1 MMRGFW
7 FGGGSVE
14 ELAGL
19 GKILDGPAPDPFPS
33 TMGAFLAGA
42 LLWVRDRR
50 GKQVRLTP
58 NRAQLEYERRR
69 GQSNIVLKARQ
80 MGISTWV
87 AGRFFLKTITQPG
100 TLTVQVAHTQAAA
113 EGIFRCVHRFL
124 RRLPPPW
131 RYGVL
136 RTGRASVRQIVF
148 PALDSEY
155 RVETAGDRNAGRG
168 ATIQNLHCSEV
179 ARWPGDAQETLAG
192 LRAALPATGELVLE
206 STPNGADGCFFEEW
220 QRAVTVAG
228 GENLVGHFFP
238 WWWEPEYATEEVGEA
253 DWTDEEREL
262 VANHGLSGRQIGF
275 RRRMEAGFR
284 GLARQEYA
292 EDADACF
299 LASGACVFD
308 LAMLDARLKSL
319 DEAPIRRDGG
329 EFLVWN
335 PPVSGHG
342 YLVAVDPSGGGSEGD
357 YSAAQVLDMATGLQ
371 CAELQARLGT
381 LELAQRIAELGHEY
395 GTAWL
400 VVERNNHGSGVL
412 AYLKSV
418 CRYPRVLEQEGQE
431 GWLTSSLSR
440 PAVIGKLAAA
450 LVEKPN
456 IFQSRRL
463 LKECRSFVRLRN
475 GRTGAQSGA
484 HDDCVMAMAI
494 ALSAREELLIK
505 GKVSRPNGEW
515 S

>member
-1 MMRGFW
+1 MTQEFCL
-7 FGGGSVE
+7 GGGSVND
-14 ELAGL
+14 LAGL
-19 GKILDGPAPDPFPS
+19 GRILEESATTGPLG
-33 TMGAFLAGA
+33 TKMGTFLAEA

-50 GKQVRLTP
+50 GKQVQLKP

-124 RRLPPPW
+124 RRLPDVW
-131 RYGVL
+131 RNGAL
-136 RTGRASVRQIVF
+136 RTARASVRQIVF

-155 RVETAGDRNAGRG
+155 RVETAGDPNAGRG

-179 ARWPGDAQETLAG
+179 ARWPGDALETLAG

-220 QRAVTVAG
+220 QTSTAVVG
-228 GENLVGHFFP
+228 GGDLVGHFFP
-238 WWWEPEYATEEVGEA
+238 WWWEPEYHAEEAAEA
-253 DWTDEEREL
+253 DWTEEEREL
-262 VANHGLSGRQIGF
+262 AAKHGLSGKQIGF
-275 RRRMEAGFR
+275 RRRLEAGFR

-292 EDADACF
+292 EDADTCF

-308 LAMLDARLKSL
+308 LAMLDARLKTL
-319 DEAPIRRDGG
+319 GEAAIRRDGG
-329 EFLVWN
+329 ELLVWN
-335 PPVSGHG
+335 PPVSGHE
-342 YLVAVDPSGGGSEGD
+342 YLVAVDPAGGGSEGD
-357 YSAAQVLDMATGLQ
+357 YSAAQVLDLATGLQ
-371 CAELQARLGT
+371 CAELQAKSGT
-381 LELAQRIAELGHEY
+381 LELAQRSAELGQEY
-395 GTAWL
+395 RTAWL

-412 AYLKSV
+412 AYLKSI
-418 CRYPRVLEQEGQE
+418 CRYPRVHKQEGQE
-431 GWLTSSLSR
+431 GWLTTSLSR
-440 PAVIGKLAAA
+440 PAMIGRLAAA
-450 LVEKPN
+450 LVERPN
-456 IFQSRRL
+456 LFQSRRL

-475 GRTGAQSGA
+475 GKTGAQSGA

-494 ALSAREELLIK
+494 ALSAREELLMTAK
-505 GKVSRPNGEW
+505 TSRA

>member
-1 MMRGFW
+1 MTQW
-7 FGGGSVE
+7 SCVGGGSVG

-19 GKILDGPAPDPFPS
+19 GKILDGPAPSPLKT
-33 TMGAFLAGA
+33 TMGAFLAES

-50 GKQVRLTP
+50 GGQVRLKP

-80 MGISTWV
+80 MGISTWI

-124 RRLPPPW
+124 RRVPAAL
-131 RYGVL
+131 RHGAL
-136 RTGRASVRQIVF
+136 RTGRASARQIVF

-179 ARWPGDAQETLAG
+179 ARWPGDARETLAG
-192 LRAALPATGELVLE
+192 LRAALPPTGELVLE

-220 QRAVTVAG
+220 QRAAAG
-228 GENLVGHFFP
+228 SGMVGHFFP
-238 WWWEPEYATEEVGEA
+238 WWWEPEYTALPVPEA
-253 DWTDEEREL
+253 EWTDEEREL
-262 VANHGLSGRQIGF
+262 AHKHGLNGGQIGF
-275 RRRMEAGFR
+275 RREIEAGFR
-284 GLARQEYA
+284 GIARQEYA
-292 EDADACF
+292 EDADSCF
-299 LASGACVFD
+299 LSSGECVFD
-308 LAMLDARLKSL
+308 LAAVDARLRAL
-319 DEAPIRRDGG
+319 GEAPVRRDGG
-329 EFLVWN
+329 DLLVWN
-335 PPVSGHG
+335 PPIAGHE
-342 YLVAVDPSGGGSEGD
+342 YLVAVDPAGGGSEGD
-357 YSAAQVLDMATGLQ
+357 YSAAQVLDLATGLQ
-371 CAELQARLGT
+371 CAELQAKATT
-381 LELAQRIAELGHEY
+381 LELAQRVAALGQEY

-418 CRYPRVLEQEGQE
+418 CRYPRVFEQEGQE

-440 PAVIGKLAAA
+440 PAMVGRLGAA
-450 LVEKPN
+450 LVERPTL
-456 IFQSRRL
+456 FQSRRL
-463 LKECRSFVRLRN
+463 LKECRTFVRLRN
-475 GRTGAQSGA
+475 GKTGAQSGA

-494 ALSAREELLIK
+494 GLSAREELLTTRRFPRI
-505 GKVSRPNGEW
+505 GRESR
-515 S
+515 